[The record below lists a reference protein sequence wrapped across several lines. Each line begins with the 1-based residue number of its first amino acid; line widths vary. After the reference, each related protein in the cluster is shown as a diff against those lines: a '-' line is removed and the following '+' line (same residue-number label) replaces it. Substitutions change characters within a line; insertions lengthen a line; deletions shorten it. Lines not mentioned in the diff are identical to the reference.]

1 MKKITTTNNSV
12 FLDIVRIDPW
22 LFQDVPFDV
31 SMQVL
36 VKALEG
42 KFPKAGSHSPFGLWF
57 EHDNKE
63 ISIGPWGNEI
73 KENLYAIYV
82 LALNN
87 KKFTKRKINAFK
99 KDILSAFPKNT
110 KIYTKLGSFEDN
122 SLSFGLVLDIPCSK
136 EVFKASQN
144 AKKLKQT
151 FITSGLSEEDTKS
164 VINWY
169 KALYK
174 NMGIVIFGKPEIK

>member
-1 MKKITTTNNSV
+1 MILRNDPV
-12 FLDIVRIDPW
+12 LLDIVRIDPW

-31 SMQVL
+31 SMQVM

-42 KFPKAGSHSPFGLWF
+42 KFPRKGSHSPFGLWF

-63 ISIGPWGNEI
+63 ISIGSWGNET
-73 KENLYAIYV
+73 KQNLYAIYV

-87 KKFTKRKINAFK
+87 KKFTKKKISTFK

-110 KIYTKLGSFEDN
+110 KIYAQLGNFEND
-122 SLSFGLVLDIPCSK
+122 SLNFGLVLDIPCSK
-136 EVFKASQN
+136 EVSRASKN
-144 AKKLKQT
+144 AKKLKES
-151 FITSGLSEEDTKS
+151 FISDGLSEEETIN

-174 NMGIVIFGKPEIK
+174 NMGIVILGKPMIK

>member
-1 MKKITTTNNSV
+1 MKKSNPI

-31 SMQVL
+31 SMQV
-36 VKALEG
+36 VVEALGG
-42 KFPKAGSHSPFGLWF
+42 KFPKAGAHSPFGLWF

-63 ISIGPWGNEI
+63 ISIGSWSNEV
-73 KENLYAIYV
+73 KQNLYAVYV

-87 KKFTKRKINAFK
+87 KKFTKRKINVFK

-110 KIYTKLGSFEDN
+110 KIYIELGNQGNN

-136 EVFKASQN
+136 GVSRAAQN
-144 AKKLKQT
+144 AKKLKQN
-151 FITSGLSEEDTKS
+151 FLADGLSEEDTKN

-174 NMGIVIFGKPEIK
+174 NMGIVIFGKPVIK

>member
-1 MKKITTTNNSV
+1 MRKNNSIL
-12 FLDIVRIDPW
+12 LDIVRIDPW

-31 SMQVL
+31 SMQV
-36 VKALEG
+36 VVRALEG
-42 KFPKAGSHSPFGLWF
+42 KFPKESAHSPFGLWF

-63 ISIGPWGNEI
+63 ISIGSWGNEV
-73 KENLYAIYV
+73 KQNLYAIYV

-87 KKFTKRKINAFK
+87 KKFSKRKINSFK

-110 KIYTKLGSFEDN
+110 KIYTELGNLGNN
-122 SLSFGLVLDIPCSK
+122 SISFGLVLDIPCSK
-136 EVFKASQN
+136 EVFRASQN
-144 AKKLKQT
+144 AKKLKEN
-151 FITSGLSEEDTKS
+151 FISDGLSEEETIN

-174 NMGIVIFGKPEIK
+174 NMGIVIFGKPMVK

>member
-1 MKKITTTNNSV
+1 MTLRNDSV

-22 LFQDVPFDV
+22 LFQDVPLDV
-31 SMQVL
+31 SMQVM

-42 KFPKAGSHSPFGLWF
+42 KFPKMGAHSPFGLWF
-57 EHDNKE
+57 EHDKKE
-63 ISIGPWGNEI
+63 ISIGSWLNE
-73 KENLYAIYV
+73 KKQNLYAVYI

-87 KKFTKRKINAFK
+87 KKFTQRKINVLK

-110 KIYTKLGSFEDN
+110 KIYKMLGEKD

-136 EVFKASQN
+136 EVYKASEN
-144 AKKLKQT
+144 AKKLKEN
-151 FITSGLSEEDTKS
+151 FLANGLSEEDTKN

-174 NMGIVIFGKPEIK
+174 NMGILIFGKPVIK